1 MYVLPNFELRNNREI
16 NRIEVGIESRW
27 NFMFVFVLC
36 VCGYVY
42 IRVYYPILSLKATA
56 FCEETDSKWL
66 LKLWRNGYIHKHLIY
81 IRMYKLRVL
90 GCEWIY
96 VCITQFWA
104 YKQLWKLKWVF
115 IEMEFKCF
123 YLCVFVCVCVVS
135 FNFESPNGSSANPP
149 ICWAWKQLHIKQT
162 PNGLLKSWRYG
173 YTHRNIRPN

>member
-104 YKQLWKLKWVF
+104 YKQLWNRQSWNGYSSRWSLNAS
-115 IEMEFKCF
+115 I
-123 YLCVFVCVCVVS
+123 CVCSCVS
-135 FNFESPNGSSANPP
+135 VWFPLTLNPQMDHLQ
-149 ICWAWKQLHIKQT
+149 ILQFVEL
-162 PNGLLKSWRYG
+162 
-173 YTHRNIRPN
+173 RNNYI